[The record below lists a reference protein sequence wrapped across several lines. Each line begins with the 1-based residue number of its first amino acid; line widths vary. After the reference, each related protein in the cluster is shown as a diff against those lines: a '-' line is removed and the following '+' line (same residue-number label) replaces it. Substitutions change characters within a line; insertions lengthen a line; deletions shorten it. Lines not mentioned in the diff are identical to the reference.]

1 METGRKNK
9 KTDDNIDEIFG
20 EDELPTQRLGQ
31 GVHND
36 LFYYCISKK
45 GLPIVI
51 TSAGDFYRKYYEDK
65 KDEKGKPISVCID
78 EIKSNFRLNYI
89 SDFDGNAIDTT
100 WENTDIKKYLEGKR
114 EDTLKVPEIKSI
126 VDELVKL
133 NKKHVYHI
141 NENYHKL
148 ISYYTFFTYAYTL
161 FEFAPRINIFA
172 MTSSGKSTQSKI
184 IKYTK
189 FNPIWISKGSESST
203 FRSVEP
209 TCGVPTIDNFDKI
222 HEELKAKTFHFMEV
236 GFDREGVYRL
246 SEAKGRGWQT
256 RKFAA
261 FCPMEVNSTM
271 PFQDDAVD
279 NRCILV
285 RMEKTTKKL
294 DKLNTRTPL
303 LRKIRNDCRVFVL
316 ENWEKILDTS
326 QEVTTEA
333 KLSGRTMDI
342 WLGILTFAKMNSEED
357 YSAMIELA
365 LELEKESKD
374 INDAENLPATICL
387 LLWERLGEKE
397 DVAVDVGE
405 FVDDVIV
412 YDLGGNMD
420 KESRQ
425 LTIVAISNRDE
436 NYAKFSDL
444 IKTKHKEYY
453 KKVRNILKAFPSVWR
468 DSNIS
473 RPKNRERL
481 LVHRKTIESIIKE
494 RGYSALIPELSGLKA
509 ENKENDA
516 KKEITLTSDNPTN
529 LTNYDNHDNLQKESK
544 EVNEVN
550 KVNKVNE
557 KTRGG
562 EIEPD
567 ACFAAKC
574 YEPGVKFVDGKWFCK
589 KHLVQ
594 FEDAIARGVL

>member
-1 METGRKNK
+1 M
-9 KTDDNIDEIFG
+9 
-20 EDELPTQRLGQ
+20 
-31 GVHND
+31 
-36 LFYYCISKK
+36 
-45 GLPIVI
+45 
-51 TSAGDFYRKYYEDK
+51 
-65 KDEKGKPISVCID
+65 
-78 EIKSNFRLNYI
+78 
-89 SDFDGNAIDTT
+89 
-100 WENTDIKKYLEGKR
+100 R
-114 EDTLKVPEIKSI
+114 E
-126 VDELVKL
+126 
-133 NKKHVYHI
+133 
-141 NENYHKL
+141 
-148 ISYYTFFTYAYTL
+148 
-161 FEFAPRINIFA
+161 
-172 MTSSGKSTQSKI
+172 
-184 IKYTK
+184 
-189 FNPIWISKGSESST
+189 ES
-203 FRSVEP
+203 
-209 TCGVPTIDNFDKI
+209 
-222 HEELKAKTFHFMEV
+222 
-236 GFDREGVYRL
+236 
-246 SEAKGRGWQT
+246 
-256 RKFAA
+256 
-261 FCPMEVNSTM
+261 
-271 PFQDDAVD
+271 
-279 NRCILV
+279 CILV

-342 WLGILTFAKMNSEED
+342 WLGILTFAKMNSEKD
-357 YSAMIELA
+357 YSTMIKLA

-387 LLWERLGEKE
+387 LLWERLCESKE
-397 DVAVDVGE
+397 EVAVDVGE

-420 KESRQ
+420 KEARQ
-425 LTIVAISNRDE
+425 LTLVAISNRDE

-481 LVHRKTIESIIKE
+481 LVYRKTIESIIKE

-509 ENKENDA
+509 ENKEDDA

-529 LTNYDNHDNLQKESK
+529 LANYDNHVNLELSNSMC
-544 EVNEVN
+544 ERVNEVN

-562 EIEPD
+562 ELEPD
-567 ACFAAKC
+567 ACFANKC
-574 YEPGVKFVDGKWFCK
+574 YEPGVKCVDGKWFCQ
-589 KHLVQ
+589 KHLAQ
-594 FEDAIARGVL
+594 IEDAKAWGVL